1 MTSGIYV
8 IKNHVSGKVYVG
20 QSANLKR
27 RFSTHKRQLRKG
39 EHYNTHLQSAFI
51 KYGEK
56 AFTIEVLCECERSEL
71 DDLECYYIDKFDSTN
86 PKKGYNKRSG
96 GQSNYKVSD
105 ETKAIHSKNK
115 KDYWDSPKGDD
126 ERIKRMIKASLD
138 MEERLT
144 GHRPSMWDED
154 FNPLN

>member
-71 DDLECYYIDKFDSTN
+71 DDLECYYIDKYDSTN

-96 GQSNYKVSD
+96 GQSNYKHSA
-105 ETKAIHSKNK
+105 ETKNIMSQKTK
-115 KDYWDSPKGDD
+115 SFWDSPKGDA
-126 ERIKRMIKASLD
+126 ERTRRADKASHD
-138 MEERLT
+138 FEEGLRR
-144 GHRPSMWDED
+144 HRQKMWDKY
-154 FNPLN
+154 FNISI

>member
-39 EHYNTHLQSAFI
+39 EHYNAHLQSAFI

-56 AFTIEVLCECERSEL
+56 AFTIEVLCECKRSEL

-86 PKKGYNKRSG
+86 PKKGYNKCSG
-96 GQSNYKVSD
+96 GQSNYKHCD
-105 ETKAIHSKNK
+105 ETKAKLSQKAK
-115 KDYWDSPKGDD
+115 AFWDSPKGDD
-126 ERIKRMIKASLD
+126 ERIRRMIKASLD

>member
-27 RFSTHKRQLRKG
+27 RFSTHKRQLKKG
-39 EHYNTHLQSAFI
+39 EHYNAHLQSAFI

-56 AFTIEVLCECERSEL
+56 AFTIEILCECERSEL

-86 PKKGYNKRSG
+86 PKKGYNKCSG
-96 GQSNYKVSD
+96 GQSNYKHCD
-105 ETKAIHSKNK
+105 ETKAIMSQKAK
-115 KDYWDSPKGDD
+115 AFWDSPKGDN
-126 ERIKRMIKASLD
+126 ERIRRTAKASRD
-138 MEERLT
+138 FEDRLRR
-144 GHRPSMWDED
+144 HRQKMWDKY
-154 FNPLN
+154 FNTSN